1 MSLGDQDVLV
11 VWIGAVVLEHAMV
24 NVLIIMKL
32 AKISEHLS
40 NKNSMAQFA
49 VKHDS

>member
-1 MSLGDQDVLV
+1 VDRSYR
-11 VWIGAVVLEHAMV
+11 LEHAMV
-24 NVLIIMKL
+24 NVLIMMEL

-40 NKNSMAQFA
+40 NNKSMAQFA